1 MKPIANFVPNL
12 AGLLLFAA
20 VVLPIAAGP
29 AQAQQSSAPGLV
41 TLQAD
46 DTAVVEILKILAD
59 RSGMNI
65 ITSPEIQGRLISLRL
80 KDTPFDQAL
89 TQIVRASGLGYE
101 RTGNMILV
109 ASPQTLNTQT
119 GLQAKV
125 FDLEYADP
133 AEVGSALEILTR
145 EVRMDETNSRVIMV
159 GTPAQI
165 EIAQSIVDE
174 MDTKPQ
180 QVILEA
186 RMIEVNTSALKEIG
200 FDWEKITDVT
210 TVITE
215 GYQGSSNQGAM
226 PDDLE
231 FSEFGDFSRV
241 YRQNAAFE
249 IALEAL
255 LTDGNAR
262 LLTNSKVV
270 TVDGVAAEIFAGET
284 VPVVITSLQQP
295 GGAGGVLQTIQLEKI
310 DVGVRL
316 NILPRISE
324 GGMITTLVEPE
335 VSRILQFV
343 GPDDDL
349 PQTSTRRARTLVRV
363 KDGEKIYLG
372 GLLSEEDRET
382 VKKVPLLGDLPLLGQ
397 LFRHY
402 RNEKIRLDLVIEI
415 TPRIVGD
422 HGSELPQAD
431 PDGVSSLFEK

>member
-125 FDLEYADP
+125 FDLEYGDP
-133 AEVGSALEILTR
+133 AEVGSALEVLTR
-145 EVRMDETNSRVIMV
+145 EVRMDEANSRVIMV

-382 VKKVPLLGDLPLLGQ
+382 VKKVPLLGDLPLLGA

-402 RNEKIRLDLVIEI
+402 RTEKVRLDLVIEI

-422 HGSELPQAD
+422 SGRELPQAD
-431 PDGVSSLFEK
+431 PDGVSSLFEE